1 MVRDASVWLAAALLA
16 YAVAVN
22 AAWWASERAPASL
35 GRRIDA
41 FLAVSR
47 WLYLGGLPLAALG
60 TGVMPLWLAGW
71 TMPASWPVAV
81 AGALLAA
88 GIGAAVLGVAAN
100 DGPESARG
108 SDRPGGGRRR
118 PSFERLGACC
128 ADVVLRE
135 AHWGFVR
142 AGVVAA
148 APGWFAVPGGAYV
161 ALGQALIL
169 GLLFAEIWVH
179 PHARHAAID
188 PDGAS
193 AASALGVAAAAS
205 HLGWMIA
212 GTAGAGLAA
221 HAVVALVA
229 LRYPPGGTTPKPSI
243 SPDRPMAVIE
253 PTIVG

>member
-22 AAWWASERAPASL
+22 AVWWAGERAPASR

-47 WLYLGGLPLAALG
+47 WLYLGVLPLAALG
-60 TGVMPLWLAGW
+60 MGVMPLWLAGW
-71 TMPASWPVAV
+71 TMPSSWPVAV
-81 AGALLAA
+81 TGALLAA
-88 GIGAAVLGVAAN
+88 GIGAAILRVAA
-100 DGPESARG
+100 DVPPAERSYGRSGE
-108 SDRPGGGRRR
+108 GRRR
-118 PSFERLGACC
+118 SSFERLGACC

-161 ALGQALIL
+161 GLGQALVL

-179 PHARHAAID
+179 PYARHAAMA
-188 PDGAS
+188 PDGAR
-193 AASALGVAAAAS
+193 AASAIGVAAAAS
-205 HLGWMIA
+205 HLGWMLA

-221 HAVVALVA
+221 HVVVALVA
-229 LRYPPGGTTPKPSI
+229 LRYPPAGTTAPPADAL
-243 SPDRPMAVIE
+243 DRPMAVIE